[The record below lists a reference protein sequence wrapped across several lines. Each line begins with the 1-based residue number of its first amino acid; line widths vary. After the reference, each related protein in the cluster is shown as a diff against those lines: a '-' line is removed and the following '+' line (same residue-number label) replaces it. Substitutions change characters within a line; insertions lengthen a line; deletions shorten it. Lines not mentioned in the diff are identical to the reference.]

1 MHLSESYIRKLIR
14 RVLLEKTEEGTVDVD
29 QVKQDAGVEMVDALE
44 APDPHNPD
52 NSIGLAVVDNKVKIF
67 IKPQE
72 GDEQEIPPDSEEWH
86 NGLAAIIEKVEGSTD
101 ESAKEIL
108 KTYIESMFP
117 QVKDQGK
124 LQNLLSRYKMLFKT
138 T

>member
-1 MHLSESYIRKLIR
+1 MRLSENDIRKLVR
-14 RVLLEKTEEGTVDVD
+14 QVLLEETEEGTVDFD
-29 QVKQDAGVEMVDALE
+29 KVKQDAGVEMVSALE
-44 APDPHNPD
+44 APDPHNPE

-67 IKPQE
+67 IKPQD

-86 NGLAAIIEKVEGSTD
+86 SGLAAILEKVEGSTD
-101 ESAKEIL
+101 ESAKATI
-108 KTYIESMFP
+108 KTYIELMFP

-138 T
+138 I